1 MANDLTSNDDLLRL
15 EIKSLRETVSV
26 LEIKLSSEQQTHSK
40 EMNELSSNLREK
52 IERLQ
57 ATHVKT
63 AGETRASYSN
73 EMDTLRR
80 RI

>member
-1 MANDLTSNDDLLRL
+1 MSNDLSSNDDLLRL

-26 LEIKLSSEQQTHSK
+26 LENKLSSEQQTHSK

-63 AGETRASYSN
+63 AEEAKASHAN
-73 EMDTLRR
+73 
-80 RI
+80 